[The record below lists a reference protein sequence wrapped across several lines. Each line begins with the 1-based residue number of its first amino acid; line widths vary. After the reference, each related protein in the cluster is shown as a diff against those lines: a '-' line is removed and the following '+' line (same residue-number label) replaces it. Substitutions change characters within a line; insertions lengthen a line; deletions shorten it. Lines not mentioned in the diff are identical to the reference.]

1 MQFLKWIFGIF
12 FLLLVAYIS
21 LLFVNEYKQ
30 KKEYRRTHF
39 PCTYIKGM
47 CTVKPT
53 WKNCGGGIP
62 LDYCELKLNNR
73 L

>member
-21 LLFVNEYKQ
+21 LLFINEYKQ
-30 KKEYRRTHF
+30 KKEYEKTHF